1 MRCTGDHIWMAGCV
15 GDVLASMPK
24 FEEDQL
30 GDILR
35 ENMAKLGNK
44 VADGNHRAFS
54 VLTGVHSDNA
64 SGWLAGR
71 HRPRPAVLFQLC
83 HRLQIST
90 SELLRRNGNWSVPA
104 EIAATGFAT
113 SRRGAWRDD
122 PDRIK
127 AALLDALKEDPPP
140 SLKDIAFRY
149 DYRTCIPLRRLD
161 PHTCKQI
168 ALRYRAFH
176 RRWYNTWV
184 VRDRECTRQEIECIL
199 RESLARE
206 RPIPITQ
213 IAAQLG
219 HESPQRLQTHFPE
232 LCKAI
237 AQKAAECRRESRE
250 RLRAALV
257 RAIAEDPPPTARSLS
272 KRMGCSQSALDY
284 HFPDLCRKLQ
294 ATRRASRAFEREA
307 IRLKI
312 DTLATEMKNAS
323 VREICLKAGVT
334 SEFLLTN
341 FPALYKQIASK
352 YMARVNELRQ
362 QRRAALHLD
371 VQRAVIGL
379 SRAGATPTLSKVIP
393 LLSSEAARDWNRI
406 RQEISDAIRRLNSPV
421 LEA

>member
-1 MRCTGDHIWMAGCV
+1 MAGCV
-15 GDVLASMPK
+15 GDVLASMPE

-35 ENMAKLGNK
+35 ENMTKLGNK
-44 VADGNHRAFS
+44 VADGNHHAFS

-71 HRPRPAVLFQLC
+71 HLPRPSVLFQLC

-104 EIAATGFAT
+104 EIAAAGFAT

-122 PDRIK
+122 PDRIE

-140 SLKDIAFRY
+140 SLKDIAFRH

-161 PHTCKQI
+161 PDTCKQI

-176 RRWYNTWV
+176 RRWYNTWA
-184 VRDRECTRQEIECIL
+184 VRGRECTRQEIECIL
-199 RESLARE
+199 KESLARE

-237 AQKAAECRRESRE
+237 AQKAAECRRKSRE
-250 RLRAALV
+250 RLRVALV
-257 RAIAEDPPPTARSLS
+257 SAIAEDPPPTARSLA

-294 ATRRASRAFEREA
+294 ATRKAWKASEREA
-307 IRLKI
+307 IRLRI
-312 DTLATEMKNAS
+312 DTLATEMKDAS

-352 YMARVNELRQ
+352 HMARVNELRQ
-362 QRRAALHLD
+362 QRRAVLHLD
-371 VQRAVIGL
+371 VQRAVVGL
-379 SRAGATPTLSKVIP
+379 SRVGVTPTLSQVIP
-393 LLSSEAARDWNRI
+393 LLSAEAARDWNRI
-406 RQEISDAIRRLNSPV
+406 RQEISDTIRRLNSALFEP
-421 LEA
+421 